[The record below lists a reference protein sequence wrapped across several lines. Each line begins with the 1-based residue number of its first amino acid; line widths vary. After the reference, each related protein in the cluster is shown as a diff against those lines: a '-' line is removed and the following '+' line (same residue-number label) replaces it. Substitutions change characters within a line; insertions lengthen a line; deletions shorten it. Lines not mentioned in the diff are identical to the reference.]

1 MISRDD
7 CIAAA
12 AAVMAGAGHEGRTYD
27 ITGPELISYAELAA
41 LFSEMSGRPI
51 AYRAVDDEGMYAFFD
66 SLGIPRRAR
75 DDHVVDG
82 FGWCSDDMVSFEATL
97 RQGGFA
103 VISDDVLR
111 LTGRAP
117 ESVRDFMMRHKDQI
131 LAAVSAPA

>member
-1 MISRDD
+1 MNPQDTDNLSPANGIVRQYT
-7 CIAAA
+7 I
-12 AAVMAGAGHEGRTYD
+12 E
-27 ITGPELISYAELAA
+27 AE
-41 LFSEMSGRPI
+41 PY
-51 AYRAVDDEGMYAFFD
+51 YRAVDDEGMYAFFD

-103 VISDDVLR
+103 VISDDVQR

-117 ESVRDFMMRHKDQI
+117 ESVRDFMLRHKDQI
-131 LAAVSAPA
+131 LAAASAHA